1 MSKYTTEV
9 RFICETASGLNENKG
24 YTDVNTII
32 TNAIPKIFTF
42 TFPIFDENYR
52 TVLEKKILKHFYTR
66 EICEETV
73 GLWKLRLDTKLNEIM
88 PYYNQLYSSAQKD
101 FDPFLTV
108 DMATTND
115 SNSTTQTSGKTSA
128 TATTTAKSDS
138 AEDSTSESHGL
149 AVHADL
155 PQTAVDD
162 FGRYATTADKTDSSA
177 ASHGANSSTSSN
189 QSDSSKLTDFTH
201 ANDIVSA
208 KSTSKG
214 YAGMSGA
221 QLLTAWRATM
231 LNIDMMVINDLS
243 TLFMGVWGGASP
255 MVPWRYDTM
264 GIDERG
270 YDD

>member
-1 MSKYTTEV
+1 MTDYSDLANPDFIADYTITVGNLISE
-9 RFICETASGLNENKG
+9 G
-24 YTDVNTII
+24 YDTDD
-32 TNAIPKIFTF
+32 KLHLSSSYY
-42 TFPIFDENYR
+42 PIFDESYR
-52 TVLEKKILKHFYTR
+52 SALNHKIMAHYVMR
-66 EICEETV
+66 EIGQETPELFCFYL
-73 GLWKLRLDTKLNEIM
+73 GRTMNEIM

-115 SNSTTQTSGKTSA
+115 SNATTETSGKTSA

-138 AEDSTSESHGL
+138 SEDSTSESHGL
-149 AVHADL
+149 VVHADL

-177 ASHGANSSTSSN
+177 TSHGSNSSASSN

-201 ANDIVSA
+201 ANDVGSVR
-208 KSTSKG
+208 STSKG

-243 TLFMGVWGGASP
+243 ELFMGVWGGASP
-255 MVPWRYDTM
+255 MVPWRCDTM